1 MTLQHGIIPAQ
12 SLTEDD
18 RVMCRYVGDT
28 PLDVC
33 TIYTVSS
40 TITIGSEHY
49 VTLDDAHEGPWARWR
64 FEKVIG
70 GQ

>member
-1 MTLQHGIIPAQ
+1 VTGKSGVTPC
-12 SLTEDD
+12 TEVATGD

-28 PLDVC
+28 PLDVF
-33 TIYTVSS
+33 TVH
-40 TITIGSEHY
+40 TVEY
-49 VTLDDAHEGPWARWR
+49 VIEDASGTYLALEDIQGAWARWR